1 MATKKTTTEAP
12 KPDIQ
17 NMNVWARLMA
27 LRMEFYEAGAKKTGR
42 NLHAEFMYFELGDIV
57 PIAEPLFQKYNL
69 LLHNTFTPELAAA
82 TLVNIDNPDECISFT
97 IPVVTIAEPAKFR
110 MNEVQGMGAVVTYY
124 RRYLYQM
131 ILDLV
136 EADDFDKNSG
146 KVHKDDDDI
155 PAPAPKA
162 PPATAEERK
171 AIKEE
176 LTSADRPATKE
187 ETEALKEA
195 LKALMAADPK
205 QEEFVQDIAL
215 RTDAFSTVSY
225 TQYVS
230 LIEAVGQMLAV
241 LESANE

>member
-12 KPDIQ
+12 KLDVQ
-17 NMNVWARLMA
+17 SMNIWARLMA
-27 LRMEFYEAGAKKTGR
+27 LRMEFYEAGAKKSGK

-57 PIAEPLFQKYNL
+57 PIAETLFQKYNL
-69 LLHNTFTPELAAA
+69 LLHTSFTMELATA
-82 TLVNIDNPDECISFT
+82 TLINIDKPVEYISFT

-136 EADDFDKNSG
+136 EFDDFDRNSG
-146 KVHKDDDDI
+146 KVQKDDEDI

-187 ETEALKEA
+187 ETEALKA
-195 LKALMAADPK
+195 TLKNLMAADPK

-215 RTDAFSTVSY
+215 KTNAFSTVSY